1 MSHRQQQSIPTTSKA
16 ARRLRLQIQPLDLYG
31 IYRSPNKKI
40 PKASTDPEDCTRN
53 SSSPVPQPT
62 RERRSTILEG
72 LLAHGSPYSPRLP
85 IRRSE
90 QWHVRVS
97 SPCTAAGPRGIFTLF
112 PAQESLCGGHSR
124 RGIRRL
130 SSSLMSF
137 EPSPA
142 HVLRATRPNP
152 SATERKAKT
161 FHVTTRHRVCSP
173 LYIAMTLGSGSR
185 ARE

>member
-1 MSHRQQQSIPTTSKA
+1 MSHRQRQSIPTTSKA
-16 ARRLRLQIQPLDLYG
+16 ARRLRLQIQPTDVYG

-72 LLAHGSPYSPRLP
+72 LLAHGSSYSPRLP

-97 SPCTAAGPRGIFTLF
+97 SPFTAAGPRGIFTLF

-137 EPSPA
+137 EPAPA
-142 HVLRATRPNP
+142 PILTANVSRPMGKQGERARLFKV
-152 SATERKAKT
+152 SL
-161 FHVTTRHRVCSP
+161 RHRLCSP
-173 LYIAMTLGSGSR
+173 
-185 ARE
+185 